1 MIARFFKLTFLF
13 LPFLAEAQNKIEL
26 TPVMNGLS
34 IPVDIVFDYNNRM
47 YVVEKTGKI
56 KTGDISQQ
64 TVYLDID
71 DRVNSGANERGLL
84 GMAFHPDYQANGY
97 VFVNY
102 TGGNGQTVVSRFTRS
117 ANDSLKADADSEK
130 ILMTIAQPFNNHN
143 AGDLNFGPDGYLY
156 IAMGD
161 GGSGGDPGNRS
172 QNPKERLGKM
182 LRIDVNTEATHYL
195 IPDDNPYAGNPD
207 TLGEIWSMGL
217 RNPWR
222 FSFDRA
228 TNDLWIAD
236 VGQRKWEE
244 INHIPYGL
252 GPKLNFGWRC
262 YEGFEKYDFSLCN
275 SATEF
280 YPPIHVYANNSG
292 ADGCSVTGGFVYRG
306 QQNPYLYGQ
315 YVYGDFCSGKIWR
328 LKRDECGAV
337 KNEHIHTVGPQE
349 LSSFGE
355 DNFGELYLAM
365 LGEGRVYKI
374 TPACLLSVSID
385 SLSPASC
392 MAASDGAVNYTVSG
406 ASAYTFELS
415 NNSNPSALS
424 PGNYS
429 YKVTETGSGCIQTG
443 CFDIGIDTV
452 PQFCFSPIVD
462 TFCWYQKYF
471 LDTSICDL
479 TGIDSVQLYF
489 EDKLFYTGSSLP
501 DSLEMGGIYH
511 LLLHSGNC
519 IYEVDSFLVLDQIF
533 IVGNGL
539 YWTTLTDSVVIV
551 KGDSYDY
558 DYYEMYF
565 QDSLWAVSNT
575 GLFDLPKEVFG
586 TYYFIG
592 YTTVGPCPTSAR
604 SANLVISAIHETNML
619 EHPWYFPNPAS
630 YQIETKEFGIDKVNL
645 LDALGKTIYT
655 WVQPTP
661 TLNLP
666 VIADGMYLLKIER
679 NKHIYYQKLMLSKK

>member
-13 LPFLAEAQNKIEL
+13 LPFLVQSQNKIEL

-34 IPVDIVFDYNNRM
+34 IPVDIVFDYNNRL

-64 TVYLDID
+64 SVYLDID

-117 ANDSLKADADSEK
+117 ANDSLQADADSEK

-182 LRIDVNTEATHYL
+182 LRIDVNTEETHYL

-365 LGEGRVYKI
+365 LGEGKVYKI

-385 SLSPASC
+385 SLRPASC

-443 CFDIGIDTV
+443 CFDIGIF
-452 PQFCFSPIVD
+452 PRPEFCSSFIVD
-462 TFCWYQKYF
+462 TFCGSKYI
-471 LDTSICDL
+471 LNATHCQL
-479 TGIDSVQLYF
+479 QGIDSLHVVHRGVTIF
-489 EDKLFYTGSSLP
+489 AGIELP
-501 DSLEMGGIYH
+501 DSLTFVDSIVGLVIYQ
-511 LLLHSGNC
+511 NKC
-519 IYEVDSFLVLDQIF
+519 IYTIDTFLNLTWLAHYGNLPQWTIEDTIITVKGEFAPYEYVEMYRNDTLYATSPQGIFHLPSGTYGTFYFVGIDEEGQCKWQQKSGLLVLSS
-533 IVGNGL
+533 
-539 YWTTLTDSVVIV
+539 T
-551 KGDSYDY
+551 KGT
-558 DYYEMYF
+558 E
-565 QDSLWAVSNT
+565 
-575 GLFDLPKEVFG
+575 
-586 TYYFIG
+586 
-592 YTTVGPCPTSAR
+592 
-604 SANLVISAIHETNML
+604 L
-619 EHPWYFPNPAS
+619 EQPWFYPNPAS
-630 YQIETKEFGIDKVNL
+630 NTLTTAQTDLEKVIICDLLGRALISWEKPEQVLSISSLTNGSYILLMQKNGQIFRQNI
-645 LDALGKTIYT
+645 I
-655 WVQPTP
+655 VQK
-661 TLNLP
+661 
-666 VIADGMYLLKIER
+666 M
-679 NKHIYYQKLMLSKK
+679 

>member
-1 MIARFFKLTFLF
+1 MIARFLKLSFLF
-13 LPFLAEAQNKIEL
+13 LPFLAGAQNNIEL

-64 TVYLDID
+64 SVFLDID

-84 GMAFHPDYQANGY
+84 GMAFHPDYQTNGY

-117 ANDSLKADADSEK
+117 ANDSLQADAGSEK
-130 ILMTIAQPFNNHN
+130 ILMSIAQPFNNHN

-195 IPDDNPYAGNPD
+195 IPADNPYAGNPD
-207 TLGEIWSMGL
+207 TLGEIWSLGL

-222 FSFDRA
+222 FSFDKA

-252 GPKLNFGWRC
+252 GAKLNFGWRC

-328 LKRDECGAV
+328 LKKDECGAV

-355 DNFGELYLAM
+355 DNYGELYVAM

-385 SLSPASC
+385 SLRSASC
-392 MAASDGAVNYTVSG
+392 REASDGAVNFTVTG
-406 ASAYTFELS
+406 AAAYTFELN

-429 YKVTETGSGCIQTG
+429 YKVTETGTGCNQSG
-443 CFDIGIDTV
+443 CFDIGIFPHPV
-452 PQFCFSPIVD
+452 FCSSFIVD
-462 TFCWYQKYF
+462 TFCGTKYV
-471 LDTSICDL
+471 LNPTHCQL
-479 TGIDSVQLYF
+479 LGIDSLRVVQNGITIYSGN
-489 EDKLFYTGSSLP
+489 ELP
-501 DSLEMGGIYH
+501 DSLTIPGDDGIFGLVVFQNECTYTIDTFLQLTANFFIGDIPQWTIEDTIITVKGEFGSYEYVEMYRNDTLYAISPQGIFH
-511 LLLHSGNC
+511 LPAGTYGTFYFVGIDEEGQCKWEQKSGL
-519 IYEVDSFLVLDQIF
+519 LVLSS
-533 IVGNGL
+533 
-539 YWTTLTDSVVIV
+539 T
-551 KGDSYDY
+551 KGT
-558 DYYEMYF
+558 E
-565 QDSLWAVSNT
+565 
-575 GLFDLPKEVFG
+575 
-586 TYYFIG
+586 
-592 YTTVGPCPTSAR
+592 
-604 SANLVISAIHETNML
+604 L
-619 EHPWYFPNPAS
+619 EQPWFYPNPAS
-630 YQIETKEFGIDKVNL
+630 NTLTTAQTDLEEVIICDLLGRALISWEKPEQVLSISSLTNGSYILLMPKNGQIFRQNI
-645 LDALGKTIYT
+645 I
-655 WVQPTP
+655 VQK
-661 TLNLP
+661 
-666 VIADGMYLLKIER
+666 M
-679 NKHIYYQKLMLSKK
+679 